1 MIHATDSTCS
11 EHRRAGLFPVW
22 CQRGA
27 VERSMEGACDNDIVK
42 GMIQR
47 RHCHDP
53 RVNPKCPTAAAVA
66 KAARDAHKGCTSITT

>member
-1 MIHATDSTCS
+1 
-11 EHRRAGLFPVW
+11 
-22 CQRGA
+22 
-27 VERSMEGACDNDIVK
+27 MEGACDNDIVK